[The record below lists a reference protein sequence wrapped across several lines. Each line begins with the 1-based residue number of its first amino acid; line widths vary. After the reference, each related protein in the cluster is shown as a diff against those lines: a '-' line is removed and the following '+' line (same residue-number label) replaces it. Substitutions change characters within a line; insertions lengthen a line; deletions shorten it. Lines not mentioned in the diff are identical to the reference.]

1 MLRLQCGVLAVKLVV
16 AGALVASIVAA
27 CASNPHSPP
36 EAPAPAS
43 VMPGVSPEHAQIQ
56 QLWDQIDQI
65 DRQRG
70 SLPPSG
76 PHAMPMAAGSAAC
89 KRDPSE
95 TCTQTCQLS
104 DSICDNAKKIC
115 DIAQT
120 LRDDDWAAKKC
131 ADANATCDAAA
142 KQCCECASS

>member
-1 MLRLQCGVLAVKLVV
+1 MKLVV
-16 AGALVASIVAA
+16 AGALIASIIAA
-27 CASNPHSPP
+27 CASSPRSTTAP
-36 EAPAPAS
+36 EAPAPAQ
-43 VMPGVSPEHAQIQ
+43 VMPSSSPEHAQIQ
-56 QLWDQIDQI
+56 QLADQI

-70 SLPPSG
+70 TLQLSE
-76 PHAMPMAAGSAAC
+76 PHATPMAAGSAVAPPPTC

-120 LRDDDWAAKKC
+120 LRDDDWAANKC
-131 ADANATCDAAA
+131 ADANATCAAA
-142 KQCCECASS
+142 SKQCCECASS